1 MKNYILIFCIFILFI
16 LSCENE
22 RKRKLSR
29 ELQSWQNK
37 EIIFSPNLQAKIL
50 GKDTII
56 KIDNNKL
63 KIINYIDTSGCTECR
78 LELYEWSKK
87 IEEIK
92 GYTIKYGNIVD
103 GENVVDEVLVSYF
116 KEPKSYTTENM
127 CEINSHGGNVIVKK
141 ILELCLK
148 NGAELAQP
156 GEFTKRA
163 FLNGRI
169 DLTESEGVMDLINS
183 ETELTRKMAI
193 NELSGNV
200 SRLITD
206 TREDIISLISNI
218 EVNIDYPEYED
229 IEVLTNESILPD
241 IKKFKEK
248 LEEIIKKSEDSK
260 VIKEGIRVGI
270 IGRPNVGKSSLLNSL
285 LEEEKAIVTDVPGTT
300 RDIVEGSLIVSGIP
314 LNIIDTAGIRKT
326 EDTVEKIGVEKS
338 LKIIDTSDLLIYIL
352 NNNEE
357 ITEEEKEIL
366 EKTKN
371 KKRIIVVNKIDLKT
385 KLNKKLL
392 DSYIEISVK
401 ENIGIDK
408 IKDEIKRL
416 FNIGEISTNDMTYL
430 SNARS
435 IALLKKSLNNINDAI
450 NEINNNNPIDIVE
463 LSLKES
469 WNNLGEV
476 IGETYTDELLDELFS
491 RFCLGK

>member
-1 MKNYILIFCIFILFI
+1 M
-16 LSCENE
+16 
-22 RKRKLSR
+22 KRKL
-29 ELQSWQNK
+29 QW
-37 EIIFSPNLQAKIL
+37 
-50 GKDTII
+50 
-56 KIDNNKL
+56 
-63 KIINYIDTSGCTECR
+63 
-78 LELYEWSKK
+78 
-87 IEEIK
+87 
-92 GYTIKYGNIVD
+92 
-103 GENVVDEVLVSYF
+103 
-116 KEPKSYTTENM
+116 
-127 CEINSHGGNVIVKK
+127 
-141 ILELCLK
+141 
-148 NGAELAQP
+148 
-156 GEFTKRA
+156 
-163 FLNGRI
+163 
-169 DLTESEGVMDLINS
+169 
-183 ETELTRKMAI
+183 
-193 NELSGNV
+193 
-200 SRLITD
+200 
-206 TREDIISLISNI
+206 IISSKAESARKISINTLTGETSNLIKNLRSELVKIISNI

>member
-1 MKNYILIFCIFILFI
+1 M
-16 LSCENE
+16 E
-22 RKRKLSR
+22 
-29 ELQSWQNK
+29 
-37 EIIFSPNLQAKIL
+37 
-50 GKDTII
+50 DTIVAI
-56 KIDNNKL
+56 STSVGEGAISIIRLSGHALNIASKVFTKDLTKVDSHTIHYGFITSNNEKI
-63 KIINYIDTSGCTECR
+63 
-78 LELYEWSKK
+78 
-87 IEEIK
+87 
-92 GYTIKYGNIVD
+92 
-103 GENVVDEVLVSYF
+103 DEVLVSVM
-116 KEPKSYTTENM
+116 KTPKTFTREDIV
-127 CEINSHGGNVIVKK
+127 EINCHGGIATTNKE
-141 ILELCLK
+141 LEVLLE
-148 NGAELAQP
+148 NGARLAEP

-169 DLTESEGVMDLINS
+169 DLLEAEATMDLISSKAESARKISINTLTGETSNLIKNLRS
-183 ETELTRKMAI
+183 ELVKI
-193 NELSGNV
+193 
-200 SRLITD
+200 
-206 TREDIISLISNI
+206 ISNI

>member
-1 MKNYILIFCIFILFI
+1 M
-16 LSCENE
+16 E
-22 RKRKLSR
+22 
-29 ELQSWQNK
+29 
-37 EIIFSPNLQAKIL
+37 
-50 GKDTII
+50 DTIVALSTSVGEGAI
-56 KIDNNKL
+56 SIIRLSGHDALNIASKVFTKDLTKVDSHTIHYGFITSNNEKI
-63 KIINYIDTSGCTECR
+63 
-78 LELYEWSKK
+78 
-87 IEEIK
+87 
-92 GYTIKYGNIVD
+92 
-103 GENVVDEVLVSYF
+103 DEVLVSVM
-116 KEPKSYTTENM
+116 KAPKTFTREDIV
-127 CEINSHGGNVIVKK
+127 EINCHGGIATTNKV
-141 ILELCLK
+141 LEVLLE
-148 NGAELAQP
+148 NGARLAEP

-169 DLTESEGVMDLINS
+169 DLLEAEATMDLISSKAESARKISINTLTGETSNLIKNLRS
-183 ETELTRKMAI
+183 ELVKI
-193 NELSGNV
+193 
-200 SRLITD
+200 
-206 TREDIISLISNI
+206 ISNI

-241 IKKFKEK
+241 IKKLKEK

>member
-1 MKNYILIFCIFILFI
+1 M
-16 LSCENE
+16 E
-22 RKRKLSR
+22 
-29 ELQSWQNK
+29 
-37 EIIFSPNLQAKIL
+37 
-50 GKDTII
+50 DTIVAI
-56 KIDNNKL
+56 STSVGEGAISIIRLSGHDALNIASKVFTKDLTKVDSHTIHYGFITSNNEKI
-63 KIINYIDTSGCTECR
+63 
-78 LELYEWSKK
+78 
-87 IEEIK
+87 
-92 GYTIKYGNIVD
+92 
-103 GENVVDEVLVSYF
+103 DEVLVSVM
-116 KEPKSYTTENM
+116 KAPKTFTREDIV
-127 CEINSHGGNVIVKK
+127 EINCHGGIATTNKV
-141 ILELCLK
+141 LEVLLE
-148 NGAELAQP
+148 NGARLAEP

-169 DLTESEGVMDLINS
+169 DLLEAEATMDLISSKAESARKISINTLTGETSNLTKNLRS
-183 ETELTRKMAI
+183 ELVKI
-193 NELSGNV
+193 
-200 SRLITD
+200 
-206 TREDIISLISNI
+206 ISNI

>member
-1 MKNYILIFCIFILFI
+1 M
-16 LSCENE
+16 E
-22 RKRKLSR
+22 
-29 ELQSWQNK
+29 
-37 EIIFSPNLQAKIL
+37 
-50 GKDTII
+50 DTIVAI
-56 KIDNNKL
+56 STSVGEGAISIIRLSGHDALNIASKVFTKDLTKVDSHTIHYGFITSNNEKI
-63 KIINYIDTSGCTECR
+63 
-78 LELYEWSKK
+78 
-87 IEEIK
+87 
-92 GYTIKYGNIVD
+92 
-103 GENVVDEVLVSYF
+103 DEVLVSVM
-116 KEPKSYTTENM
+116 KAPKTFTREDIV
-127 CEINSHGGNVIVKK
+127 EINCHGGIATTNKV
-141 ILELCLK
+141 LEVLLE
-148 NGAELAQP
+148 NGARLAEP

-169 DLTESEGVMDLINS
+169 DLLEAEATMDLISSKAESARKISINTLTGETSNLIKNLRS
-183 ETELTRKMAI
+183 ELVKI
-193 NELSGNV
+193 
-200 SRLITD
+200 
-206 TREDIISLISNI
+206 ISNI

-338 LKIIDTSDLLIYIL
+338 LKIIDTSDLLICIL

>member
-1 MKNYILIFCIFILFI
+1 M
-16 LSCENE
+16 E
-22 RKRKLSR
+22 
-29 ELQSWQNK
+29 
-37 EIIFSPNLQAKIL
+37 
-50 GKDTII
+50 DTIVAI
-56 KIDNNKL
+56 STSVGEGAISIIRLSGHDALNIASKVFTKDLTKVDSHTIHYGFITSNNEKM
-63 KIINYIDTSGCTECR
+63 
-78 LELYEWSKK
+78 
-87 IEEIK
+87 
-92 GYTIKYGNIVD
+92 
-103 GENVVDEVLVSYF
+103 DEVLVSVM
-116 KEPKSYTTENM
+116 KAPKTFTREDIV
-127 CEINSHGGNVIVKK
+127 EINCHGGIATTNKV
-141 ILELCLK
+141 LEVLLE
-148 NGAELAQP
+148 NGARLAEP

-169 DLTESEGVMDLINS
+169 DLLEAEATMDLISSKAESARKISINTLTGETSNLIKNLRS
-183 ETELTRKMAI
+183 ELVKI
-193 NELSGNV
+193 
-200 SRLITD
+200 
-206 TREDIISLISNI
+206 ISNI

-401 ENIGIDK
+401 ENLGIDK

>member
-1 MKNYILIFCIFILFI
+1 MNDTIAAISTSLGIGAIAIVRVSGKDAIKIVD
-16 LSCENE
+16 
-22 RKRKLSR
+22 K
-29 ELQSWQNK
+29 
-37 EIIFSPNLQAKIL
+37 IFSNNLLKQDSHTISY
-50 GKDTII
+50 GYIKDNDEVI
-56 KIDNNKL
+56 
-63 KIINYIDTSGCTECR
+63 
-78 LELYEWSKK
+78 
-87 IEEIK
+87 
-92 GYTIKYGNIVD
+92 
-103 GENVVDEVLVSYF
+103 DEVLVSVM
-116 KEPKSYTTENM
+116 KSPKTFTTEDIV
-127 CEINSHGGNVIVKK
+127 EINCHGGIATTNKV
-141 ILELCLK
+141 LEVLLE
-148 NGAELAQP
+148 NGARLAEP

-169 DLTESEGVMDLINS
+169 DLLEAEATMDLISSKAESARKISINTLTGETSNLIKNLRS
-183 ETELTRKMAI
+183 ELVKI
-193 NELSGNV
+193 
-200 SRLITD
+200 
-206 TREDIISLISNI
+206 ISNI

>member
-1 MKNYILIFCIFILFI
+1 M
-16 LSCENE
+16 E
-22 RKRKLSR
+22 
-29 ELQSWQNK
+29 
-37 EIIFSPNLQAKIL
+37 
-50 GKDTII
+50 DTIVAI
-56 KIDNNKL
+56 STSVGEGAISIIRLSGHDALNIASKVFTKDLTKVDSHTIHYGFITSNNEKI
-63 KIINYIDTSGCTECR
+63 
-78 LELYEWSKK
+78 
-87 IEEIK
+87 
-92 GYTIKYGNIVD
+92 
-103 GENVVDEVLVSYF
+103 DEVLVSVM
-116 KEPKSYTTENM
+116 KAPKTFTREDIV
-127 CEINSHGGNVIVKK
+127 EINCHGGIATTNKV
-141 ILELCLK
+141 LEVLLE
-148 NGAELAQP
+148 NGARLAEP

-169 DLTESEGVMDLINS
+169 DLLEAEATMDLISSKAESARKISINTLTGETSNLIKNLRS
-183 ETELTRKMAI
+183 ELVKI
-193 NELSGNV
+193 
-200 SRLITD
+200 
-206 TREDIISLISNI
+206 ISNI

-366 EKTKN
+366 EKTKS
-371 KKRIIVVNKIDLKT
+371 KKRITVVNKIDLKT

>member
-1 MKNYILIFCIFILFI
+1 M
-16 LSCENE
+16 E
-22 RKRKLSR
+22 
-29 ELQSWQNK
+29 
-37 EIIFSPNLQAKIL
+37 
-50 GKDTII
+50 DTIVAISTSTGVGAISIIRLSGNDALTIASKVFTKDLTKVDSHTIHYGFI
-56 KIDNNKL
+56 KDKNE
-63 KIINYIDTSGCTECR
+63 KI
-78 LELYEWSKK
+78 
-87 IEEIK
+87 
-92 GYTIKYGNIVD
+92 
-103 GENVVDEVLVSYF
+103 DEVLVSVM
-116 KEPKSYTTENM
+116 KAPKTFTREDIV
-127 CEINSHGGNVIVKK
+127 EINCHGGIATTNKV
-141 ILELCLK
+141 LEVLLE
-148 NGAELAQP
+148 NGARLAEP

-169 DLTESEGVMDLINS
+169 DLLEAEATMDLISSKAESARKISMNTLTGETSNLIRDLRS
-183 ETELTRKMAI
+183 ELVKI
-193 NELSGNV
+193 
-200 SRLITD
+200 
-206 TREDIISLISNI
+206 ISNI

-241 IKKFKEK
+241 IKEFKEK

-260 VIKEGIRVGI
+260 VIKEGIKVGI

-285 LEEEKAIVTDVPGTT
+285 LEEEKAIVTDIPGTT
-300 RDIVEGSLIVSGIP
+300 RDIVEGSLIVGGIP
-314 LNIIDTAGIRKT
+314 LNIIDTAGIRRT

-338 LKIIDTSDLLIYIL
+338 LKIIDTSDLVIYIL

-357 ITEEEKEIL
+357 ITEEEKEL
-366 EKTKN
+366 LDKTKN
-371 KKRIIVVNKIDLKT
+371 KKRIIVVNKIDLET
-385 KLNKKLL
+385 KLDKTLL
-392 DSYIEISVK
+392 DNYIEISVK

-408 IKDEIKRL
+408 IKEEIKRL

-450 NEINNNNPIDIVE
+450 EEINNNNPIDIVE